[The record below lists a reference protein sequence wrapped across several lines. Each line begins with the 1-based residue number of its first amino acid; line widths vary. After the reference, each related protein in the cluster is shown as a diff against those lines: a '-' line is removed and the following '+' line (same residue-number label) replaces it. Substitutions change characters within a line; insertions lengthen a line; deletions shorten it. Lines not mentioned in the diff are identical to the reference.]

1 MNKESELIILKPG
14 RQSDPDF
21 ELISRHWNDN
31 GVFCFAVFPR
41 VSGAAFTTLHFLRIL
56 QMAQQANIS
65 SGWKACQGQTLW
77 LIGPILKLRRK
88 KCCEYGT

>member
-1 MNKESELIILKPG
+1 MNKERELIILKPG

-41 VSGAAFTTLHFLRIL
+41 VPGAAFTTLHFLRFL
-56 QMAQQANIS
+56 QMAQQARVLHFIWLEGLSRTN
-65 SGWKACQGQTLW
+65 TLAYW
-77 LIGPILKLRRK
+77 AHS
-88 KCCEYGT
+88 

>member
-1 MNKESELIILKPG
+1 MFSPWSEMNKESELIILKPG

-56 QMAQQANIS
+56 QTAQQAS
-65 SGWKACQGQTLW
+65 VTFHQAGRLVKDKHSGL
-77 LIGPILKLRRK
+77 LGPFLS
-88 KCCEYGT
+88 

>member
-1 MNKESELIILKPG
+1 MNKERELIILKPG

-56 QMAQQANIS
+56 QMAQQARVLHFIRLEGLSRAN
-65 SGWKACQGQTLW
+65 TLAYW
-77 LIGPILKLRRK
+77 AHS
-88 KCCEYGT
+88 